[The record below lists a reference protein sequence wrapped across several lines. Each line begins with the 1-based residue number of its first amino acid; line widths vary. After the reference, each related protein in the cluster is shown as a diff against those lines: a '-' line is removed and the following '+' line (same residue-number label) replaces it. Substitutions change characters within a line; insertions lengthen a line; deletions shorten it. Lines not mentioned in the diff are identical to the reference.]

1 MNPYEPIRRT
11 SASFP
16 RQSPRSYFTLLTLR
30 FIFFSKH
37 TLLDNWFLIA
47 HFVSRILSSLLGGS
61 FLTLCPLPCGEQMVE
76 QEFVSSPHCANGSNL
91 QVWKHVSSWDSQE
104 IFLFSLFKLIL
115 LLMIALALERDM
127 VCIGSGGIWPGS
139 QLPQATSL
147 NKSFWEDYRSHLPQ
161 PPEIGFTIK
170 KSLGRPFRRAKRDP

>member
-1 MNPYEPIRRT
+1 MVFDSTFCEQNLELP
-11 SASFP
+11 
-16 RQSPRSYFTLLTLR
+16 
-30 FIFFSKH
+30 
-37 TLLDNWFLIA
+37 
-47 HFVSRILSSLLGGS
+47 LGG
-61 FLTLCPLPCGEQMVE
+61 FVPDTLPIALWRAMVE

-91 QVWKHVSSWDSQE
+91 QVGKHVFSRDSQE